1 MSHTSFLEHR
11 ELGEILWQRD
21 FDVALSLAAKK
32 DLPVLLLFQEIPG
45 CSTCVNFGQDVL
57 SNPLLAEAIEE
68 NFVPLAIHNNKPG
81 RDAEIL
87 ARFREPSWNN
97 PVIHFLRPDGSPLIP
112 KLANRYDPL
121 AVHSKIVAALEAMG
135 RGVPEYLRLLRDDLL
150 ADYGLARSAN
160 IETPCFWSGETSLA
174 QHPAVLTTEA
184 GWIGDEEVVRIDY
197 DPAKVDIVALAKF
210 AETEGFEVGEPTGFR
225 TDKAPQYYISKS
237 RFAHLPLSR
246 AQRTRINLAIP
257 YRDRPERFLSP
268 RQAAWLARP
277 DLTALSPASTYRGN
291 FRAEWT
297 RMGGLDKAVA
307 E

>member
-1 MSHTSFLEHR
+1 
-11 ELGEILWQRD
+11 
-21 FDVALSLAAKK
+21 
-32 DLPVLLLFQEIPG
+32 
-45 CSTCVNFGQDVL
+45 
-57 SNPLLAEAIEE
+57 
-68 NFVPLAIHNNKPG
+68 
-81 RDAEIL
+81 
-87 ARFREPSWNN
+87 
-97 PVIHFLRPDGSPLIP
+97 
-112 KLANRYDPL
+112 L

-135 RGVPEYLRLLRDDLL
+135 REVPEYLRLLRDDLL

-197 DPAKVDIVALAKF
+197 DPAKVDLAALADF

-277 DLTALSPASTYRGN
+277 DLATLAPASTYRGD
-291 FRAEWT
+291 FRTEWK
-297 RMGGLDKAVA
+297 RLGAMGKAVA

>member
-1 MSHTSFLEHR
+1 MAHTSFHEHR
-11 ELGEILWQRD
+11 ELGEIVWQRD
-21 FDVALSLAAKK
+21 FDTALSLAAKSN
-32 DLPVLLLFQEIPG
+32 LPVLLLFQEIPG

-57 SNPLLAEAIEE
+57 SDPLLAEAIEG
-68 NFVPLAIHNNKPG
+68 NFIPLAIHNNKPG

-97 PVIHFLRPDGSPLIP
+97 PVIHFLRPDGTPLIA

-121 AVHSKIVAALEAMG
+121 AVHGKLVAALEAFG
-135 RGVPEYLRLLRDDLL
+135 REVPDYLRSLRDDLL
-150 ADYGLARSAN
+150 VDYGLARTAN

-184 GWIGDEEVVRIDY
+184 GWIGDEEMVRIDY
-197 DPAKVDIVALAKF
+197 DPAKADLAALAMF
-210 AETEGFEVGEPTGFR
+210 AETEGFEIAEPSGFR
-225 TDKAPQYYISKS
+225 TDKAPQYYLSKS

-277 DLTALSPASTYRGN
+277 DLTTLTPASTYRGV
-291 FRAEWT
+291 FRTEWL
-297 RMGGLDKAVA
+297 RMR
-307 E
+307 

>member
-1 MSHTSFLEHR
+1 
-11 ELGEILWQRD
+11 
-21 FDVALSLAAKK
+21 
-32 DLPVLLLFQEIPG
+32 
-45 CSTCVNFGQDVL
+45 VNFGQDVL

-68 NFVPLAIHNNKPG
+68 NFIALAIHNNKPG

-121 AVHSKIVAALEAMG
+121 AIHDKLVSALEAMG
-135 RGVPEYLRLLRDDLL
+135 RQVPEYLRLLRDDLL
-150 ADYGLARSAN
+150 ADYGLARSVN

-197 DPAKVDIVALAKF
+197 DPARVDMAALAKF

-268 RQAAWLARP
+268 RQAAWLAKP
-277 DLTALSPASTYRGN
+277 DLTTLTPASTYRGN
-291 FRAEWT
+291 FRA
-297 RMGGLDKAVA
+297 
-307 E
+307 

>member
-1 MSHTSFLEHR
+1 
-11 ELGEILWQRD
+11 
-21 FDVALSLAAKK
+21 
-32 DLPVLLLFQEIPG
+32 
-45 CSTCVNFGQDVL
+45 
-57 SNPLLAEAIEE
+57 
-68 NFVPLAIHNNKPG
+68 
-81 RDAEIL
+81 
-87 ARFREPSWNN
+87 
-97 PVIHFLRPDGSPLIP
+97 
-112 KLANRYDPL
+112 
-121 AVHSKIVAALEAMG
+121 MG

-268 RQAAWLARP
+268 RQAAWLAKP
-277 DLTALSPASTYRGN
+277 DLTTLTPASTYRGN
-291 FRAEWT
+291 FRAEWK
-297 RMGGLDKAVA
+297 RLGGLDKAVA